1 MDPRGSG
8 DIRHMTE
15 STAQAAGDDVFGHP
29 RGLMTL
35 FFTEL
40 WERFGYY
47 GMRALL
53 ILYMTDVASGG
64 LGMNTEIS
72 GAIYGLFTFGVYALA
87 LPGGWIADRV
97 LGQRHAV
104 FVGGVIIAAG
114 YYTLGLPMVLPGSEL
129 WSFYLGLVLVVLG
142 TGLLK
147 PNVSAIVGDL
157 YTNDSPGRRDAGFS
171 IFYMGINIGAFIG
184 PLICG
189 WFAERVDWN
198 LGFSLAGVGM
208 TLGLIQYKL
217 GAGYLR
223 GAGELTGDAA
233 VPANVA
239 VARRQLGI
247 GLVTSL
253 VVIAGL
259 YLLSSTGAIN
269 MTVVGFAQITGAIIV
284 VVAVL
289 YFGAIISVGCHDK
302 VERQRV
308 FVIFLLF
315 LGAALF
321 WSGFEQAGSS
331 MNIFARDLT
340 DRMLFGWEVPTTWL
354 QSVNPIFIILL
365 APVVGLLWVKLGA
378 RNPSI
383 PMKFGM
389 GLVLLGVGFLVLA
402 WGSLYVP
409 ENAAANPAVGVGM
422 TWLVVTYFF
431 HTVGELA
438 LSPVGLS
445 SVTKLSP
452 HRLVGQMMGTWFM
465 GAALGNLVAGLIAS
479 RIEALPPQELFSV
492 VASIVIGAGFLFVIF
507 SSAINRLTHG
517 VK

>member
-1 MDPRGSG
+1 
-8 DIRHMTE
+8 
-15 STAQAAGDDVFGHP
+15 
-29 RGLMTL
+29 MTL

-53 ILYMTDVASGG
+53 ILYMTDAARGG
-64 LGMNTEIS
+64 LGLSTEIS

-97 LGQRHAV
+97 LGQRKSV

-114 YYTLGLPMVLPGSEL
+114 YYSLGLPMILPGSEL
-129 WSFYLGLVLVVLG
+129 WSFYLGLSLVVLG

-147 PNVSAIVGDL
+147 PNVSAIVGGL
-157 YTNDSPGRRDAGFS
+157 YENDTPARRDAGFS
-171 IFYMGINIGAFIG
+171 IFYMGINLGAFLG

-189 WFAERVDWN
+189 WFAERVDWH

-208 TLGLIQYKL
+208 TLGLIQYARGL
-217 GAGYLR
+217 HYLR
-223 GAGELTGDAA
+223 GAGELTGESAE
-233 VPANVA
+233 PNRVA
-239 VARRQLGI
+239 TARKQLGI
-247 GLVTSL
+247 GLL
-253 VVIAGL
+253 AALALAAGIAGL
-259 YLLSSTGAIN
+259 AMVGMMNLS
-269 MTVVGFAQITGAIIV
+269 VVGFAQTTGAIVV
-284 VVAVL
+284 VVAVV
-289 YFGAIISVGCHDK
+289 YFASIIAFGCHDR

-315 LGAALF
+315 LGAAMF
-321 WSGFEQAGSS
+321 WSGFEQAGTS

-340 DRMLFGWEVPTTWL
+340 DRVLWGWEAPTTWL
-354 QSVNPIFIILL
+354 QSINPVFIILL
-365 APVVGLLWVKLGA
+365 APVIGMLWVRLGA

-383 PMKFGM
+383 PLKFGL
-389 GLVLLGVGFLVLA
+389 GLILLGVGFLVMA
-402 WGSLYVP
+402 WGALYVP
-409 ENAAANPAVGVGM
+409 ENAAGNPAIGVSM

-431 HTVGELA
+431 HTVGELG

-452 HRLVGQMMGTWFM
+452 QRLVGQMMGTWFM

-479 RIEALPPQELFSV
+479 RIESLPPQQLFTV
-492 VASIVIGAGFLFVIF
+492 VASIAVGSGFIFVLFSPI
-507 SSAINRLTHG
+507 INRMTHG
-517 VK
+517 IK

>member
-1 MDPRGSG
+1 
-8 DIRHMTE
+8 
-15 STAQAAGDDVFGHP
+15 
-29 RGLMTL
+29 MTL

-53 ILYMTDVASGG
+53 ILYMTDAARGG
-64 LGMNTEIS
+64 LGLSTEIS

-97 LGQRHAV
+97 LGQRRSV

-114 YYTLGLPMVLPGSEL
+114 YYSLGLPMVLPGSEL
-129 WSFYLGLVLVVLG
+129 WSFYLGLSLVILG

-147 PNVSAIVGDL
+147 PNVSAIVGGL
-157 YTNDSPGRRDAGFS
+157 YASDTPARRDAGFS
-171 IFYMGINIGAFIG
+171 IFSMGINLGAFLG

-189 WFAERVDWN
+189 WFAERVDWH

-208 TLGLIQYKL
+208 TLGLIQYARGL
-217 GAGYLR
+217 HYLR
-223 GAGELTGDAA
+223 GVGELTGESAEPGRVAA
-233 VPANVA
+233 
-239 VARRQLGI
+239 ARKQLGI
-247 GLVTSL
+247 GL
-253 VVIAGL
+253 IAALALAAGIVGL
-259 YLLSSTGAIN
+259 AMTGAMN
-269 MTVVGFAQITGAIIV
+269 LSVVGFAQATGVIV
-284 VVAVL
+284 VVVAAI
-289 YFGAIISVGCHDK
+289 YFASIITFGCHDG

-315 LGAALF
+315 LGAAMF
-321 WSGFEQAGSS
+321 WSGFEQAGTS

-340 DRMLFGWEVPTTWL
+340 DRMLWGWEAPTTWL
-354 QSVNPIFIILL
+354 QSINPVFIILL
-365 APVVGLLWVKLGA
+365 APVIGMLWIRLGS

-383 PMKFGM
+383 PLKFGL
-389 GLVLLGVGFLVLA
+389 GLILLGVGFLVMA
-402 WGSLYVP
+402 WGALYVP
-409 ENAAANPAVGVGM
+409 ENAAESPAIGVSM

-431 HTVGELA
+431 HTVGELG

-452 HRLVGQMMGTWFM
+452 QRLVGQMMGTWFM

-479 RIEALPPQELFSV
+479 RIESLPPQQLFAV
-492 VASIVIGAGFLFVIF
+492 VASIAVGSGFLFILF
-507 SSAINRLTHG
+507 SPVINRMTHG
-517 VK
+517 IK

>member
-1 MDPRGSG
+1 
-8 DIRHMTE
+8 MTTP
-15 STAQAAGDDVFGHP
+15 TAAPAGDEVFGHP

-53 ILYMTDVASGG
+53 ILYMTDAARGG

-87 LPGGWIADRV
+87 LPGGWVADRV
-97 LGQRHAV
+97 LGQRRTV

-114 YYTLGLPMVLPGSEL
+114 YYCLGLPLVLPGSEL

-147 PNVSAIVGDL
+147 PNVSAIVGGL
-157 YTNDSPGRRDAGFS
+157 YANDAPARRDAGFS
-171 IFYMGINIGAFIG
+171 IFYMGINIGAFLG
-184 PLICG
+184 PIICG
-189 WFAERVDWN
+189 WFAERIDWH

-208 TLGLIQYKL
+208 TFGLIQYAR
-217 GAGYLR
+217 GQHYLR
-223 GAGELTGDAA
+223 GAGELAA
-233 VPANVA
+233 ESAEPVRVA
-239 VARRQLGI
+239 AAQRQLGI
-247 GLVTSL
+247 GLVTAL
-253 VVIAGL
+253 VVIAGGIG
-259 YLLSSTGAIN
+259 LSAAGAISL
-269 MTVVGFAQITGAIIV
+269 TILGFAQATGLIVV
-284 VVAVL
+284 VVAVI
-289 YFGAIISVGCHDK
+289 YFGIVIAFGCHDA
-302 VERQRV
+302 VERSRV

-315 LGAALF
+315 LGAAMF

-331 MNIFARDLT
+331 MNIYARDLT
-340 DRMLFGWEVPTTWL
+340 DRMLFGWEVPTSWL
-354 QSVNPIFIILL
+354 QSVNPVFIILL
-365 APVVGLLWVKLGA
+365 APVVGLLWVRLGE

-383 PMKFGM
+383 PLKFGM

-402 WGSLYVP
+402 WGALYVP
-409 ENAAANPAVGVGM
+409 ENAAASPAVGVGM
-422 TWLVVTYFF
+422 TWLTVTYFF

-452 HRLVGQMMGTWFM
+452 NRLVGQMMGTWFM

-479 RIEALPPQELFSV
+479 RIESLPPQQLFTV
-492 VASIVIGAGFLFVIF
+492 VASIVVGAGLLFVLF
-507 SSAINRLTHG
+507 SPAINRMTHG

>member
-1 MDPRGSG
+1 MPP
-8 DIRHMTE
+8 
-15 STAQAAGDDVFGHP
+15 AAGDDVFGHP

-53 ILYMTDVASGG
+53 ILYMTDAARGG
-64 LGMNTEIS
+64 LGLSTEIS

-97 LGQRHAV
+97 LGQRRSV

-114 YYTLGLPMVLPGSEL
+114 YYSLGLPMVLPGSEL
-129 WSFYLGLVLVVLG
+129 WSFYLGLSLVILG

-147 PNVSAIVGDL
+147 PNVSAIVGGL
-157 YTNDSPGRRDAGFS
+157 YASDTPARRDAGFS
-171 IFYMGINIGAFIG
+171 IFYMGINLGAFLG

-189 WFAERVDWN
+189 WFAERVDWH

-208 TLGLIQYKL
+208 TLGLIQYARGL
-217 GAGYLR
+217 HYLR
-223 GAGELTGDAA
+223 GAGELTGESAEPGRVAA
-233 VPANVA
+233 
-239 VARRQLGI
+239 ARKQLGI
-247 GLVTSL
+247 GL
-253 VVIAGL
+253 IAALALAAGIVGL
-259 YLLSSTGAIN
+259 AMTGAMN
-269 MTVVGFAQITGAIIV
+269 LSVVGFAQATGAIVV
-284 VVAVL
+284 VVAVI
-289 YFGAIISVGCHDK
+289 YFASIITFGCHDA

-315 LGAALF
+315 LGAAMF
-321 WSGFEQAGSS
+321 WSGFEQAGTS

-340 DRMLFGWEVPTTWL
+340 DRMLWGWEAPTTWL
-354 QSVNPIFIILL
+354 QSINPVFIILL
-365 APVVGLLWVKLGA
+365 APVIGLLWIRLGA

-383 PMKFGM
+383 PLKFGL
-389 GLVLLGVGFLVLA
+389 GLILLGVGFLVMA
-402 WGSLYVP
+402 WGALYVP
-409 ENAAANPAVGVGM
+409 ENAAESPAIGVSM

-431 HTVGELA
+431 HTVGELG

-479 RIEALPPQELFSV
+479 RIETLPPQQLFAV
-492 VASIVIGAGFLFVIF
+492 VASIAVGSGFLFILF
-507 SSAINRLTHG
+507 SPVINRMTHG
-517 VK
+517 IK

>member
-1 MDPRGSG
+1 
-8 DIRHMTE
+8 MTT
-15 STAQAAGDDVFGHP
+15 STAHAAGDDVLGHP

-40 WERFGYY
+40 RERFGYY

-53 ILYMTDVASGG
+53 VLYMTDAARGG
-64 LGMNTEIS
+64 LGLGNEIS

-97 LGQRHAV
+97 IGQRQAV
-104 FVGGVIIAAG
+104 FVGGIIIAAG
-114 YYTLGLPMVLPGSEL
+114 YYSLGLPMVVPGSEL
-129 WSFYLGLVLVVLG
+129 WSFYLGLALVVIG

-147 PNVSAIVGDL
+147 PNVSVIVGGL
-157 YTNDSPGRRDAGFS
+157 YTEDAPARRDAGFS
-171 IFYMGINIGAFIG
+171 IFYMGINLGAFFG
-184 PLICG
+184 PLLCG
-189 WFAERVDWN
+189 FVGEKVNWH

-208 TLGLIQYKL
+208 TLGLIQYV
-217 GAGYLR
+217 AGRKYLR
-223 GAGELTGDAA
+223 GAGELVAEAA
-233 VPANVA
+233 EPARLASARRSLGIALVA
-239 VARRQLGI
+239 VAV
-247 GLVTSL
+247 LV
-253 VVIAGL
+253 AGL
-259 YLLSSTGAIN
+259 AGLMTSGSTDVSIVEFAQWTGAI
-269 MTVVGFAQITGAIIV
+269 VV
-284 VVAVL
+284 VVAVI
-289 YFGAIISVGCHDK
+289 YFASVISFGCHDR

-315 LGAALF
+315 LGAAMF
-321 WSGFEQAGSS
+321 WSGFEQAGTS
-331 MNIFARDLT
+331 MNIYARDLT
-340 DRMLFGWEVPTTWL
+340 DRVVFGWEMPTTWL
-354 QSVNPIFIILL
+354 QSVNPVFIILL
-365 APVVGLLWVKLGA
+365 APVMGMLWVKLGE

-383 PMKFGM
+383 PLKFGM

-402 WGSLYVP
+402 WGALYVP
-409 ENAAANPAVGVGM
+409 DNAAGDPGVGVAM

-452 HRLVGQMMGTWFM
+452 DRLVGQMMGTWFM

-479 RIEALPPQELFSV
+479 RIDNLPPNELFSV
-492 VASIVIGAGFLFVIF
+492 VASLVVGAGVLFVLF
-507 SSAINRLTHG
+507 SPLINRMTHG